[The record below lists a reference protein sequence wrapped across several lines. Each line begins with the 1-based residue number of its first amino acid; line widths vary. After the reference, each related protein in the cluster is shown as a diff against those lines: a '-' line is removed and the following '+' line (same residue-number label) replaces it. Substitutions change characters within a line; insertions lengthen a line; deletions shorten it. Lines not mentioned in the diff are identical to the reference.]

1 MHMHRVAAPIH
12 MYSVAVLSDLC
23 AWQVLLLL
31 AKRATCVSRSRS
43 VRYKGFSGNLAF
55 RAPRY
60 TSVLALSISAADD
73 FYASDGFLSDDD
85 LSDGWDKPRTALWP
99 QAVKLLQVTLIMTCD

>member
-1 MHMHRVAAPIH
+1 M
-12 MYSVAVLSDLC
+12 
-23 AWQVLLLL
+23 
-31 AKRATCVSRSRS
+31 SRLRS

-60 TSVLALSISAADD
+60 TSILASACMSAADD
-73 FYASDGFLSDDD
+73 LYASDGFLSDDD

-99 QAVKLLQVTLIMTCD
+99 QAVKLLQVTLIKKKDPQCVV